1 MTTQPNYAAKNI
13 SNINMLKGDDICKVL
28 NVSRAQV
35 YNLMRKGIIPAV
47 RIGNNLR
54 VKEEDLFTYLEEC
67 RISKS

>member
-1 MTTQPNYAAKNI
+1 MATPTNNAAKTI
-13 SNINMLKGDDICKVL
+13 PNINMLKGDDVCKLL

-54 VKEEDLFTYLEEC
+54 VKEEDLLAYLEDC
-67 RISKS
+67 RIAK

>member
-1 MTTQPNYAAKNI
+1 MATPTNNEVKTIPNKK
-13 SNINMLKGDDICKVL
+13 MLKGDDVVKIL

-35 YNLMRKGIIPAV
+35 YSLMRKGIIPAI

-54 VKEEDLFTYLEEC
+54 VKEEDLLAYLEES